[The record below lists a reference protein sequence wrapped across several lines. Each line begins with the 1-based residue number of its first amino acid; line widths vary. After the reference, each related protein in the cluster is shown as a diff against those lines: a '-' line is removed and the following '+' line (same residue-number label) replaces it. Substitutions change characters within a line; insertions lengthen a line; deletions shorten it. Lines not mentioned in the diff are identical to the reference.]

1 MPEGPSI
8 LILREEVERFVGQK
22 VQRAEGNARIDIAVL
37 QGRTLTAV
45 RSWGKQL
52 LLELDGV
59 TVRVHL
65 LLFGSYAIDT
75 RKDRPPRLSLG
86 FASGEVNFYN
96 CSVRLLEAPADT
108 LYDWRSDTLSDQWDP
123 ALTLARLRDLPD
135 MLICDAILD
144 QQLFAGAGNI
154 FKNEVLFRIRV
165 HPLNTLGALPGEK
178 LEELVAEVR
187 QYAFDFL
194 AWKKAHVLKQHWQAH
209 RQHTCPRCAIPF
221 SKAKLGRNQRRSYY
235 CEHCQL
241 RYG

>member
-8 LILREEVERFVGQK
+8 LILREQAERFAGQR
-22 VQRAEGNARIDIAVL
+22 VQRAEGNAKIDIAGL

-52 LLELDGV
+52 LLELDDV

-65 LLFGSYAIDT
+65 LLFGSYAIDA
-75 RKDRPPRLSLG
+75 RKDSPPRLSLG
-86 FASGEVNFYN
+86 FANGELNFYN
-96 CSVRLLEAPADT
+96 CSVRLLEAPAET
-108 LYDWRSDTLSDQWDP
+108 LYDWRSDTLSEHWDP
-123 ALTLARLRDLPD
+123 ELALARLRDLPD
-135 MLICDAILD
+135 MLVCDAILD

-165 HPLNTLGALPGEK
+165 HPLSTLGALPAEK
-178 LEELVAEVR
+178 LEELVAGVR

-194 AWKKAHVLKQHWQAH
+194 AWKKAHVLRQHWQAH
-209 RQHTCPRCAIPF
+209 RQNDCPRCAIPF

-235 CEHCQL
+235 CERCQQ
-241 RYG
+241 RYA